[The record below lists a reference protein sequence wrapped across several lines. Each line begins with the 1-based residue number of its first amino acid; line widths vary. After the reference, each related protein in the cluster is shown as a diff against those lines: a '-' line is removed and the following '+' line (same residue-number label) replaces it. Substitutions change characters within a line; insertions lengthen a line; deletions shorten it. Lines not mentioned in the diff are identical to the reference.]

1 MLVWK
6 MIFHPW
12 LIFRGVVNP
21 NPEDI
26 GQCDDGLPEREGNET
41 EGVVEELLLID
52 GTLAAA
58 MASGYSINKSKAG

>member
-1 MLVWK
+1 MEPENDGLEDDFPYSGV
-6 MIFHPW
+6 FS
-12 LIFRGVVNP
+12 VVNP

-52 GTLAAA
+52 GTLATPMAA
-58 MASGYSINKSKAG
+58 GYSINKI